1 MSSRQAWVEDRW
13 FGVDPATGRKVEKRD
28 HGKGA
33 RWRARWVDPAGREQA
48 KRFAR
53 KVDAEQWLAEQ
64 SASILRSD
72 YVAPRH
78 GRMTVEEWGQRW
90 LASYGTRRASTVRQ
104 ARVHL
109 RVIDKHLGAMLLA
122 DVKPS
127 TVRSFMTTLK
137 GEDYAESYVYA
148 IHRRLSQIMADAVH
162 DGILARNP
170 CSRRTSPGAPD
181 ARPYVA
187 TTAQVWALHD
197 AVPEAIRPAI
207 LLGAFAGLRV
217 SEASGLRSADVD
229 FMRGVVRPEVQWK
242 GEPLKSKASR
252 QAVPIPRE
260 LATMLATSAETV
272 VADEFG
278 RPVAPWTVERAVRSA
293 RAKVEG
299 LPERFRFHDLRHYF
313 ASMLIASGL
322 DVKVVQTRLRHASAM
337 TTLNTYGHLMPDSD
351 ETSRAAVGAAL
362 RRSGPDT
369 LPDTLRGR

>member
-1 MSSRQAWVEDRW
+1 MSKRRPKIVDRW
-13 FGVDPATGRKVEKRD
+13 YRVDRESGERVPTTA
-28 HGKGA
+28 HGDGL
-33 RWRARWVDPAGREQA
+33 RWRARFVDPSGKDTSR
-48 KRFAR
+48 RFAR
-53 KVDAEQWLAEQ
+53 KVDAEAWLDEQ
-64 SASILRSD
+64 VASIVRSD
-72 YVAPRH
+72 YVAPLH
-78 GRMTVEEWGQRW
+78 GRMTVQEWGEQW

-104 ARVHL
+104 AGVHL
-109 RVIDKHLGAMLLA
+109 RLIESHLGAMLLA

-127 TVRSFMTTLK
+127 TVRSFMSALK
-137 GEDYAESYVYA
+137 GEGYAESYVYA

-162 DGILARNP
+162 DGVLARNP

-217 SEASGLRSADVD
+217 SEACGLRARDVD

-252 QAVPIPRE
+252 QAIPVPRE

-272 VADEFG
+272 LADEVG

-293 RAKVEG
+293 RTRVEG
-299 LPERFRFHDLRHYF
+299 LPDGFRFHDLRHYF

-322 DVKVVQTRLRHASAM
+322 DVKVVQTRLRHSSAV

-362 RRSGPDT
+362 A
-369 LPDTLRGR
+369 GRVAAV